1 MLHYL
6 GPVAELVLAGGSY
19 PPSTWVRIPP
29 GSPKYFVSSWTG
41 RRKAMW
47 IANGLLIRGQGV
59 RLSTG
64 SPTYKVVL

>member
-1 MLHYL
+1 
-6 GPVAELVLAGGSY
+6 
-19 PPSTWVRIPP
+19 
-29 GSPKYFVSSWTG
+29 
-41 RRKAMW
+41 MW